1 MFWFCSGHFA
11 ATWLVCLTLI
21 FRFQATAERPQAFV
35 LFALIL
41 WPVLLELL
49 PVRGYFALK
58 RVTLDRLKARVN
70 HGELK
75 RAVVFAFGFCTSL
88 LAAAGI
94 GAAAWALG
102 LLDGWIG
109 KSDGLAALPTIAWL
123 PITFVLW
130 VVPPVVAVAMLAGKS
145 RAAQSETGRAIAR
158 WTTGTPSSDGDAEC
172 GTGIGCRC
180 SAGGCATWTTSAWPP
195 RGTIP

>member
-21 FRFQATAERPQAFV
+21 FRFQAAAERPLTFV

-49 PVRGYFALK
+49 PWRAYFALK
-58 RVTLDRLKARVN
+58 RVTLDRLKVRV
-70 HGELK
+70 HRGELK
-75 RAVVFAFGFCTSL
+75 KAVVFAFGFCTSL

-94 GAAAWALG
+94 GMAAWGLG
-102 LLDGWIG
+102 LLDGWLG
-109 KSDGLAALPTIAWL
+109 KVDRLAALPTLAWL

-130 VVPPVVAVAMLAGKS
+130 VVPPVIAVAMLAGKS
-145 RAAQSETGRAIAR
+145 GAGSSEN
-158 WTTGTPSSDGDAEC
+158 
-172 GTGIGCRC
+172 
-180 SAGGCATWTTSAWPP
+180 SAHKGEPVHA
-195 RGTIP
+195 